1 MPRRVPAMSLLL
13 AYRPAEPGGIGLTA
27 QRLLAVVASLE
38 GQGAVALEH
47 GFVLSRGW
55 VSCRV
60 DQGWIRCAVHRLSLI
75 HI

>member
-1 MPRRVPAMSLLL
+1 MSLLL

-55 VSCRV
+55 VS
-60 DQGWIRCAVHRLSLI
+60 
-75 HI
+75 